1 MDKAIDGYL
10 DLEDGKL
17 YYEVEGEGEP
27 LVLSHAGFVDRR
39 MWDEQWDAFTW
50 LYRTV
55 RYDMRGFG
63 KSSPAEGPVDRRED
77 LRRLLAHL
85 GIAQAPRPSGV
96 AQAPRPSGVAQA
108 PRLSGANRAA
118 LVGCSMSGEIM
129 LDFTLEHPEMV
140 SALVLVSAV
149 PVGFEMVGE
158 PPRELLE
165 MVEAMEQGDLQR
177 ASELQNRLWI
187 DGPFRQPDQ
196 VDPRLRQRAAEMNR
210 IALANDTWHK
220 ADSSRVNPLDPP
232 AARRLGEVQAPVLV
246 IAGALDNPE
255 VVRAAEVMAAG
266 IPGAKKVILPGCAHL
281 PNMERPEEFN
291 QVVLEFLADLK

>member
-1 MDKAIDGYL
+1 MSNEINGYL
-10 DLEDGKL
+10 GLEDGKL

-39 MWDEQWDAFTW
+39 MWDEQWGAFTR

-85 GIAQAPRPSGV
+85 DIAQV
-96 AQAPRPSGVAQA
+96 PRPSGVAQA

-129 LDFTLEHPEMV
+129 VDFTLQHPEMV

-149 PVGFEMVGE
+149 PGGFEMQGQ

-220 ADSSRVNPLDPP
+220 ADSSLVNPLDPP
-232 AARRLGEVQAPVLV
+232 AARRLGEVRAPVLV

-291 QVVLEFLADLK
+291 RAVLEFLADIK